1 MSADWNKIKTEY
13 ITTPDASYR
22 KLAQKY
28 GVNATTIAKKA
39 SKEGWLSQ
47 RQHQASKTLSKA
59 LAADSRRKADRLTRI
74 QDATDRLLDK
84 LEQAITELDIQLAKE
99 THREKVIEYK
109 NMERADKP
117 TKEIIHETEKL
128 IEVKSII
135 DRQGLK
141 QIAAALKDI
150 KEVQMLKSELD
161 RQEQEARI
169 KNLQKQA
176 EKDEVKDTGYHGVV
190 LLPVVAD
197 MPAPP
202 EEDNDG

>member
-13 ITTPDASYR
+13 ITTDTSYR

-109 NMERADKP
+109 NTERADKP

-169 KNLQKQA
+169 ANLRKQA
-176 EKDEVKDTGYHGVV
+176 EK
-190 LLPVVAD
+190 
-197 MPAPP
+197 
-202 EEDNDG
+202 EEQNHDVTITIAGGDPSWQS